1 MHNLKSNKLGSASQ
15 KKPQTI
21 IQPNMDRKDE
31 EQELLQDFQRA
42 LSEAAVASPPQESLH
57 PAVVAGIG
65 GFLILNVGLLLS
77 LPPVLMGR
85 GAPYLPTFK
94 NKMDKMFA
102 PLKSHYSS
110 SSSSSTRKL
119 TFVDLGSGDGRVVFR
134 AAREGLFHKSIGY
147 EINPCKF
154 LWHAKRE
161 LASYIAAISILRFFL
176 HTAVSIISPACGCSI
191 TALHSSPTVFFK
203 HEFCH
208 QESLESWSHQGWCG
222 CRLWSTS
229 HHEGSGCQAKERAA
243 TRQYR
248 PI

>member
-1 MHNLKSNKLGSASQ
+1 MHNLKSNKLETGLCIATL
-15 KKPQTI
+15 KPSNQFQI
-21 IQPNMDRKDE
+21 MDRKDE
-31 EQELLQDFQRA
+31 EQELLRDFQRA
-42 LSEAAVASPPQESLH
+42 LSEDATASPPQESLH

-154 LWHAKRE
+154 L
-161 LASYIAAISILRFFL
+161 
-176 HTAVSIISPACGCSI
+176 
-191 TALHSSPTVFFK
+191 
-203 HEFCH
+203 
-208 QESLESWSHQGWCG
+208 
-222 CRLWSTS
+222 
-229 HHEGSGCQAKERAA
+229 
-243 TRQYR
+243 
-248 PI
+248 